1 MAMSWSE
8 VLDLYGRALLDFEHE
23 LDNGSV
29 GQFSFKLP
37 RDLGPLP
44 PGLAGVAVDVA
55 ERSARLES
63 RVREAMVE
71 TAREQVA
78 VTRARRQAARDK
90 PRPRFVDVEG

>member
-1 MAMSWSE
+1 MAMTWAE

-23 LDNGSV
+23 LDGGTV
-29 GQFSFKLP
+29 GNFRFALP

-44 PGLAGVAVDVA
+44 PELAGTAAAVA
-55 ERSARLES
+55 ERSARLEG

-78 VTRARRQAARDK
+78 VTRARRQAAREK
-90 PRPRFVDVEG
+90 PRPKFIDVEG